1 MIQGE
6 NKCFS
11 KVVVT
16 LVKGMEGGRLRKH
29 TPGTDVCVC
38 VCVRGCLCAD
48 LQHVL
53 ACMCLCVCQV
63 SCCAVRLGALARV
76 KFHSLG
82 GAAFCM
88 SQFPGDTALH
98 VLQTAKLR
106 HRLRL
111 AY

>member
-1 MIQGE
+1 M
-6 NKCFS
+6 C
-11 KVVVT
+11 
-16 LVKGMEGGRLRKH
+16 
-29 TPGTDVCVC
+29 VCVRMFVC
-38 VCVRGCLCAD
+38 VCVRMVVCYFAARVGVHAHAL
-48 LQHVL
+48 LR
-53 ACMCLCVCQV
+53 ACVCVCQV

>member
-1 MIQGE
+1 M
-6 NKCFS
+6 CADLR
-11 KVVVT
+11 VT
-16 LVKGMEGGRLRKH
+16 ARVGVLACAL
-29 TPGTDVCVC
+29 VCVC
-38 VCVRGCLCAD
+38 MCVR
-48 LQHVL
+48 
-53 ACMCLCVCQV
+53 VCQV

-106 HRLRL
+106 RRLRL